1 MRTPDSQA
9 WGQRLVGALK
19 SAPVRKCLND
29 LTEDEL
35 QNQLILIVHHLDDAE
50 EGMKDGD
57 LDYAKASL
65 KDIREVVDHLKGFLS
80 PAVAEEVPE

>member
-1 MRTPDSQA
+1 LA
-9 WGQRLVGALK
+9 GALGG
-19 SAPVRKCLND
+19 APVRKCLND

-50 EGMKDGD
+50 EGMKKGD

-65 KDIREVVDHLKGFLS
+65 KDIREVVDHLKQFIS
-80 PAVAEEVPE
+80 PALADEVGD